1 MNYETIFKNYQRGLW
16 NEQMVQLAVTK
27 GIITAKEYQNI
38 IDNKPIDYSSLTETI
53 EELSN
58 ILEDAES
65 AITEGVES
73 IG

>member
-27 GIITAKEYQNI
+27 GIITAEEYQNI
-38 IDNKPIDYSSLTETI
+38 IDNKPINYDSLTETI
-53 EELSN
+53 EELSS
-58 ILEDAES
+58 ILENAES
-65 AITEGVES
+65 AVTEGVES

>member
-38 IDNKPIDYSSLTETI
+38 IDNKPINYDSLTETI
-53 EELSN
+53 EELSSV
-58 ILEDAES
+58 LENAES
-65 AITEGVES
+65 AVTEGVES